1 VTFSNHLRIESTT
14 SADSPE
20 RIAVEATVAAW
31 NELVDRLVQ
40 SRTTAAHASGG
51 AEAVAVV
58 ESSPVT
64 AFLSARANRE
74 ALAQALFEGVV
85 LDRWSSDAKRKRD
98 WRATVA
104 ICRAVARSTTPA
116 EAGTFERASSARDVA
131 LRHTG
136 ASPSPPALATGLLAS
151 LSADD
156 RYAVHAQWLQFAA
169 DGDLALVEPRV
180 GHALALDG
188 DGPGW
193 LKLLGAVGRARAAL
207 GDYSRAS
214 EALDMAIAG
223 WIAIGDVEELS
234 RPLSERLRI
243 AAISEGSLPR
253 MDELLLIG
261 GESLARMTGDP
272 SYLCVALGRA
282 LVQIGRRGDGARVLA
297 TATADLGYIGY
308 PITAA
313 LRWQALADPERAP
326 SIRRLLEEHG
336 GDDQWILARLDEYVA
351 PHGRSGAL
359 DAEGL
364 RLIDL
369 LLNSVVEATEHR
381 SQIARLLGGGAR
393 ESLRVEVVAE
403 ALPMYLPVTRY

>member
-1 VTFSNHLRIESTT
+1 
-14 SADSPE
+14 
-20 RIAVEATVAAW
+20 
-31 NELVDRLVQ
+31 
-40 SRTTAAHASGG
+40 
-51 AEAVAVV
+51 
-58 ESSPVT
+58 
-64 AFLSARANRE
+64 
-74 ALAQALFEGVV
+74 
-85 LDRWSSDAKRKRD
+85 
-98 WRATVA
+98 
-104 ICRAVARSTTPA
+104 
-116 EAGTFERASSARDVA
+116 
-131 LRHTG
+131 
-136 ASPSPPALATGLLAS
+136 
-151 LSADD
+151 
-156 RYAVHAQWLQFAA
+156 
-169 DGDLALVEPRV
+169 
-180 GHALALDG
+180 
-188 DGPGW
+188 
-193 LKLLGAVGRARAAL
+193 
-207 GDYSRAS
+207 
-214 EALDMAIAG
+214 MAIAG